1 MTRAFLPLSVLA
13 ILSFAA
19 CSGEPPDPSRLSLQK
34 HGAAADHFLLRSVE
48 RVREAWALFRNEL
61 RLTGAAAQNE
71 VENRLQ
77 DKAREAIHD
86 AVSGAVFPAYE
97 EDRDMEAELDLE
109 DAAPAPQAPLPSQ
122 DPRPNRLQPPSGARN
137 QEAFGAHPAPAP
149 ISQNPMDAR
158 PSAAGGGRRQWPDSG
173 DGGPS
178 PWEPAGPPQETA
190 RTHQTPSADPAPSR
204 RSAAPSA
211 PADEAWR
218 PTPPAFAKDW
228 Q

>member
-19 CSGEPPDPSRLSLQK
+19 CSGEPPAPSKLSLQK
-34 HGAAADHFLLRSVE
+34 HGAAADHFLLRSGE
-48 RVREAWALFRNEL
+48 RVREAWSLFRNEL
-61 RLTGAAAQNE
+61 RLTGSAAQNE

-77 DKAREAIHD
+77 DKAREAIHG
-86 AVSGAVFPAYE
+86 AVSGVVFPGWD

-109 DAAPAPQAPLPSQ
+109 DAAPAPSQEALPNGLRSPSDARKQEAIGTIPSSAPASTS
-122 DPRPNRLQPPSGARN
+122 PRPGDGL
-137 QEAFGAHPAPAP
+137 
-149 ISQNPMDAR
+149 
-158 PSAAGGGRRQWPDSG
+158 SAASNAGLPQSRKAN

-178 PWEPAGPPQETA
+178 PWEPSE
-190 RTHQTPSADPAPSR
+190 
-204 RSAAPSA
+204 PSA
-211 PADEAWR
+211 PAEQAPQSRSSSIAPNASADGEWK